1 MARTKAISVRIVI
14 CLSWLALIAIPRPLQ
29 ARQTFNIKANYS
41 KSEQMIAM
49 RDGVKLFTAIY
60 SPKDAS
66 QKYPI
71 ILSRTP
77 YSCSPYGP
85 DAYKETIGP
94 SALFAKEGYIVVYQ
108 DVRGAYMSEGA
119 YVNMR

>member
-1 MARTKAISVRIVI
+1 MERTRSFSIRLVV
-14 CLSWLALIAIPRPLQ
+14 CLTWLALIAIPRPLPAQ
-29 ARQTFNIKANYS
+29 QPVNIKANYS

-71 ILSRTP
+71 LLSRTP

-94 SALFAKEGYIVVYQ
+94 SPLFAKEGYIVVYQ
-108 DVRGAYMSEGA
+108 DARGAYM
-119 YVNMR
+119 